1 MSGCPFYRNN
11 LSDQIFMRSEVHLEK
26 QRKDKKNIHV
36 KIGQVYNLQLKE
48 VNKKYLP
55 VTQLNTL
62 QNY

>member
-1 MSGCPFYRNN
+1 
-11 LSDQIFMRSEVHLEK
+11 MRSEVHLEK